1 MDKRTSTKASSR
13 TGARAGGS
21 LLQKLRGRRALRR
34 QAKQDYQRARG
45 TAHQQML
52 DEARTRVQ
60 AQLTHRVRERRQA
73 EQTYNRQVQ
82 ARDQAL
88 TRTLVRNLVEA
99 ELGSV
104 PGIGPVL
111 KSKIIRRVFRGRLR
125 DLHEAYRLEGI
136 GSQRQREISRWVRRV
151 EGQLPHRIQEDFTG
165 KAQILAAYRE
175 DLAKRRRQVD
185 AMQQRITELQAL
197 DAQIDA
203 VLEDLAAVTWEDFHK
218 ALSDPSGPSEAV
230 QRYIVGVFA
239 AWEPMPEW
247 FQHAVSVEEA

>member
-1 MDKRTSTKASSR
+1 MGKRTSTTASSK
-13 TGARAGGS
+13 TGTNPQGS
-21 LLQKLRGRRALRR
+21 RFQKLRGHRALRR

-52 DEARTRVQ
+52 DDARTRVRS
-60 AQLTHRVRERRQA
+60 QLKRKLRRHQQA

-111 KSKIIRRVFRGRLR
+111 KSKIIDRVFRGRLN
-125 DLHEAYRLEGI
+125 DLHGAYRLEGI
-136 GSQRQREISRWVRRV
+136 GSRRQREISRWVCRV
-151 EGQLPHRIQEDFTG
+151 EGQLPQRIQEDFTG
-165 KAQILAAYRE
+165 KAQIMAAYRE
-175 DLAKRRRQVD
+175 DLAKRRCQLD
-185 AMQQRITELQAL
+185 AMQQRIAELQAL

-218 ALSDPSGPSEAV
+218 ALSDPSCPSAAV